1 MFNVWSCAGG
11 MIVSAGPAISLNICA
26 KSLRAVPEI
35 ICPECGKRLYHE
47 NETTLKIE
55 ETVHKK
61 FCRKEDGKDGSYMHG
76 VPGDEPIDA
85 ERATDA
91 KGTPVLKR

>member
-1 MFNVWSCAGG
+1 MS
-11 MIVSAGPAISLNICA
+11 I
-26 KSLRAVPEI
+26 VPEI

-55 ETVHKK
+55 ESVHKK
-61 FCRKEDGKDGSYMHG
+61 FCRKEDGQDGSYMHRSIT
-76 VPGDEPIDA
+76 DNEPIDS

-91 KGTPVLKR
+91 KGTPILKR